1 MRRLRCVVTAHLPR
15 LLYALAGDGVMAH
28 PKLEAEAAEMH
39 AVPLFGDFTQESHCV
54 SCGSV
59 KVLRKADELV
69 NIDWAA
75 LLNNE

>member
-1 MRRLRCVVTAHLPR
+1 MVTVVLPR

-54 SCGSV
+54 NCGSV
-59 KVLRKADELV
+59 KKRVKRNICLLRG
-69 NIDWAA
+69 A
-75 LLNNE
+75 LHG